1 MKTRSAFRT
10 GFFRSRQSEAHS
22 EEQTQMKVRDS
33 DPGALF
39 RTSVFLTLITVLM
52 AAILHQMGR
61 VFGCLCGSW
70 IPWSWDIWSRHNSQ
84 HLIDPYSLT
93 HVLHGVILWGI
104 LSLSLS
110 RQRPHVLFCIAIVIE
125 ALWEIVE
132 NSPIVIDRY
141 RTVTISLDYTGDSI
155 VNSLGDLAS
164 CAIGYFIAARLKF
177 VRSALLFAA
186 CELLLLVTI
195 RDCLVLNVVML
206 LCPVEAIRQWQS
218 ALR

>member
-1 MKTRSAFRT
+1 M
-10 GFFRSRQSEAHS
+10 
-22 EEQTQMKVRDS
+22 
-33 DPGALF
+33 
-39 RTSVFLTLITVLM
+39 
-52 AAILHQMGR
+52 
-61 VFGCLCGSW
+61 
-70 IPWSWDIWSRHNSQ
+70 WSRHNSQ

-110 RQRPHVLFCIAIVIE
+110 RQRPQVLFCLAMAIE

-164 CAIGYFIAARLKF
+164 CAIGYLIAVRLQI
-177 VRSALLFAA
+177 VRSTLLFAA
-186 CELLLLVTI
+186 CELLL
-195 RDCLVLNVVML
+195 
-206 LCPVEAIRQWQS
+206 
-218 ALR
+218 

>member
-1 MKTRSAFRT
+1 
-10 GFFRSRQSEAHS
+10 
-22 EEQTQMKVRDS
+22 MKVHVS
-33 DPGALF
+33 DPRALF
-39 RTSVFLTLITVLM
+39 RTSVFLPLITVLM
-52 AAILHQMGR
+52 AAILSRMGR
-61 VFGCLCGSW
+61 VLGCLCGSW

-110 RQRPHVLFCIAIVIE
+110 RQRPQVLFCLAMAIE

-164 CAIGYFIAARLKF
+164 CAIGYLIAVRLQI
-177 VRSALLFAA
+177 VRSTLLFAA

-206 LCPVEAIRQWQS
+206 LFPVEAIRQWQS